1 MKLGDIIM
9 ILIWY
14 DAKKDRYYAKHL
26 FHYITNKV
34 KVGDTNYY
42 GHILKCMFYIESG
55 TIYKPKLVQCNS
67 YQDYRDNYMKK
78 KQDFSKYD
86 YLKSYE
92 EK

>member
-1 MKLGDIIM
+1 M

-14 DAKKDRYYAKHL
+14 DPKKDRYYAKYL
-26 FHYITNKV
+26 FLYTTNNK
-34 KVGDTNYY
+34 KVGDISYY

-67 YQDYRDNYMKK
+67 YQDYRDNHLKK

-86 YLKSYE
+86 YLQSNK